1 MTRFEVRVA
10 ERELNLPL
18 CVSCGQVFRWRRI
31 EEDVWAGADGEDCYV
46 CRRSPDGWE
55 VKTNADEASFR
66 RLFQLDRSLA
76 EVERTIVAMAPELAP
91 YVARLPGLRLMR
103 PRCAREVLFSFLCTS
118 NNNLERITR
127 MVGWLG
133 DLGDP
138 IPGLPLRAFPP
149 LERLARLGEEELR
162 RAGFGYRARTIVAVT
177 RRLAELGDG
186 WLDQLRRVPY
196 DQAHASLRELP
207 GVGPKVADCVCL
219 IGLHFDEAAPID
231 THLWQA
237 ACRLFF
243 PEWTGKSLTEARYRQ
258 VGAALRERFGPL
270 SGWAH
275 QYLFYDNLLR
285 WRSRGSPE
293 GADTL
298 VP

>member
-1 MTRFEVRVA
+1 LTRFEIRVP

-31 EEDVWAGADGEDCYV
+31 EEDVWAGADGQDGYV
-46 CRRSPDGWE
+46 CRRSPGGWE
-55 VKTNADEASFR
+55 VTTNADERSFR
-66 RLFQLDRSLA
+66 RLFQLDRRLRD
-76 EVERTIVAMAPELAP
+76 VEESIVALAPELAP

-118 NNNLERITR
+118 NNNLERISR

-133 DLGDP
+133 DLGEP
-138 IPGLPLRAFPP
+138 IAGLPVRAFPT
-149 LERLARLGEEELR
+149 LERLALLDEEELR
-162 RAGFGYRARTIVAVT
+162 GAGFGYRARTIVAVA
-177 RRLAELGDG
+177 RRLTELGGD
-186 WLDQLRRVPY
+186 WLDRLRGVPY
-196 DQAHASLRELP
+196 GEAHACLRELP

-243 PEWTGKSLTEARYRQ
+243 PEWTGKALTEARYRQ
-258 VGAALRERFGPL
+258 VGQALRERFGPL
-270 SGWAH
+270 TGWAH

-285 WRSRGSPE
+285 WRARSSPE